1 MSEPAKKRRSPWLFI
16 ALVLA
21 IYVLG
26 IGPAYRWGFSAD
38 PVASR
43 WTYRTYWPLATLSR
57 YRIPEPSWPRTS
69 IYGHRLCPLNATRT
83 QVCATDG
90 HSAELPFQ
98 PSRFVRETRPLGSVR
113 A

>member
-57 YRIPEPSWPRTS
+57 YRIPGTVLAAYINLWSPPMSIECDENAGLCYRWPFR
-69 IYGHRLCPLNATRT
+69 
-83 QVCATDG
+83 
-90 HSAELPFQ
+90 
-98 PSRFVRETRPLGSVR
+98 
-113 A
+113 